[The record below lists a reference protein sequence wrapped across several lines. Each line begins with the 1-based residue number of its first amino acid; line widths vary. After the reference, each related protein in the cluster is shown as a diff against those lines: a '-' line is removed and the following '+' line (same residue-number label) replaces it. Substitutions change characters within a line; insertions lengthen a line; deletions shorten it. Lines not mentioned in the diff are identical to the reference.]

1 MKLKHLNGLPPPTPP
16 GKKKKK
22 KKKNCNILLIDHIL
36 NFKGIH

>member
-22 KKKNCNILLIDHIL
+22 KLQHIINRSQTKL
-36 NFKGIH
+36 